1 MKIDLSIKTSNQ
13 LRSNLNLITVI
24 IVALIIVISF
34 LIGIS
39 IYGSTTREDSNSFIA
54 TLVVGIS
61 CLGTVPLQFIIRGAI
76 KKELKSRG
84 EIV

>member
-1 MKIDLSIKTSNQ
+1 MKIDYSTKTTAQ

-24 IVALIIVISF
+24 IVALLIVISF

-39 IYGSTTREDSNSFIA
+39 IYGITTREDSNSFIGI
-54 TLVVGIS
+54 LIVGIS
-61 CLGTVPLQFIIRGAI
+61 CLGTVPLQYIIRGAI

>member
-1 MKIDLSIKTSNQ
+1 MKIDLSNKTSNQ

-24 IVALIIVISF
+24 IVALLIVISF

-39 IYGSTTREDSNSFIA
+39 IYGITTKEDSNSFIG

-61 CLGTVPLQFIIRGAI
+61 CLGTVPLQFIIRRAI
-76 KKELKSRG
+76 KKELKLRG